1 MLRPKHMWATSRA
14 TAGAVALGAAVGSLL
29 AGLWWVLRDRSG
41 VCLGGCSASDK
52 GLPPGDL
59 TLVVGALAGAFLA
72 VAVLQLALRLRR
84 QR

>member
-1 MLRPKHMWATSRA
+1 MPMQASRRA
-14 TAGAVALGAAVGSLL
+14 TAGAVALGAALGALL
-29 AGLWWVLRDRSG
+29 AGLWWVIRDRSN

-59 TLVVGALAGAFLA
+59 TLVVGALAGAVLA
-72 VAVLQLALRLRR
+72 VVVLLLALRLRH